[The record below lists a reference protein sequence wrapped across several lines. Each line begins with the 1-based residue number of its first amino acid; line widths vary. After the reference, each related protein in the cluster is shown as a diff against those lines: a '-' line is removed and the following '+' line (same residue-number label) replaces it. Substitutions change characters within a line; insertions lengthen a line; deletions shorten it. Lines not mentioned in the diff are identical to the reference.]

1 MLSIRARKAQK
12 VLSNLVPLGSAQA
25 HSRVLNHIISA
36 SIILTMRYVLAVLG
50 LVGAVV
56 SGLALQV
63 HYTIATTPCSINEKW
78 DCGVVN
84 HSSYSMISGIPVA
97 AIGIAGYLV
106 LVRAVSSARGSHSRC
121 CRGPCFFSLS
131 GSHRARYPRCLVPL
145 LRHFTRRYRDYDGHG
160 IHLAYCRR
168 RPEAAPAALVNL
180 N

>member
-106 LVRAVSSARGSHSRC
+106 LVWLALSRQRAVLTAAAVVGLA
-121 CRGPCFFSLS
+121 FSLYLAHIERDIL
-131 GSHRARYPRCLVPL
+131 GAWCLYCV
-145 LRHFTRRYRDYDGHG
+145 
-160 IHLAYCRR
+160 ISLADIAVIVLMGFIWLIVDAVQRQRR
-168 RPEAAPAALVNL
+168 RRW
-180 N
+180 